1 MTTQHDPQLLGAY
14 VLGALDEQEVR
25 EMDEHLASCPDC
37 TRELDDLRA
46 MEAYLGEVPPEAM
59 LDGPP
64 EGGDLL
70 LQRTLRQVRAERGGV
85 ARRRQITLGAAAAVV
100 AAVVL
105 GAGVF
110 VGKVTSPSD
119 GVAQQ
124 APPTTV
130 APDPAGTKLAT
141 ATDPAT
147 KASMTVKVV
156 PAAGWVR
163 TNFAIAGIPE
173 GEKCRIFVVA
183 KDGSRQEA
191 GSWVVSKKGAAE
203 GTNLDGSALVAPND
217 VGSVVVENF
226 AGKKFVEVP
235 VQA

>member
-25 EMDEHLASCPDC
+25 ALEEHLASCPDC
-37 TRELDDLRA
+37 TRELEDLRA
-46 MEAYLGEVPPEAM
+46 MEAYLGEVPPEAV

-85 ARRRQITLGAAAAVV
+85 ARRRQFALGAAAAVV
-100 AAVVL
+100 AALVL

-110 VGKVTSPSD
+110 VGKATSPD
-119 GVAQQ
+119 ATT
-124 APPTTV
+124 ALPTPTAE

-141 ATDPAT
+141 ATDPVT
-147 KASMTVKVV
+147 KASMTVKVI

-163 TNFAIAGIPE
+163 TNVAVNGIPE

-191 GSWVVSKKGAAE
+191 GSWVVSKKGATE
-203 GTNLDGSALVAPND
+203 GANLDGAALVPPND
-217 VGSVVVENF
+217 VKSVVVENF

-235 VQA
+235 IQA

>member
-14 VLGALDEQEVR
+14 VLGALDEQEVHA
-25 EMDEHLASCPDC
+25 MDEHLASCPDC
-37 TRELDDLRA
+37 TRELDELRA

-70 LQRTLRQVRAERGGV
+70 LQRTLRQVRSERGGV
-85 ARRRQITLGAAAAVV
+85 ARRRQFALGAAAAVV
-100 AAVVL
+100 AALVL

-110 VGKVTSPSD
+110 VGKATSPD
-119 GVAQQ
+119 AEVAL
-124 APPTTV
+124 PTPTV
-130 APDPAGTKLAT
+130 APDPTGTKLAT
-141 ATDPAT
+141 FTDPVT

-163 TNFAIAGIPE
+163 TNMSISGIPE

-203 GTNLDGSALVAPND
+203 GTNLDGSALVAPAD
-217 VGSVVVENF
+217 VQSVVVENF

>member
-25 EMDEHLASCPDC
+25 EMDQHLASCPDC
-37 TRELDDLRA
+37 KRELEELRD
-46 MEAYLGEVPPEAM
+46 MEAFLGEVPPEAM

-85 ARRRQITLGAAAAVV
+85 ARRRQFAIGAAAAVV

-110 VGKVTSPSD
+110 VGKATSPD
-119 GVAQQ
+119 VTAL
-124 APPTTV
+124 PTPTV
-130 APDPAGTKLAT
+130 APDPAGTRLAT
-141 ATDPAT
+141 FTDPAT

-163 TNFAIAGIPE
+163 TNMAISGIPE

-203 GTNLDGSALVAPND
+203 GTNLDGSALVAPGD
-217 VGSVVVENF
+217 VKSVVVENF

>member
-25 EMDEHLASCPDC
+25 EMDQHLASCPEC
-37 TRELDDLRA
+37 KRELEELRD
-46 MEAYLGEVPPEAM
+46 MEAFLGEVPPEAM

-64 EGGDLL
+64 EGGDML

-85 ARRRQITLGAAAAVV
+85 ARRRQFAIGAAAAVV

-110 VGKVTSPSD
+110 VGKATSPD
-119 GVAQQ
+119 VTAL
-124 APPTTV
+124 PTPTV
-130 APDPAGTKLAT
+130 APDPAGTRLAT
-141 ATDPAT
+141 FTDPAT

-163 TNFAIAGIPE
+163 TNMAINGIPE

-203 GTNLDGSALVAPND
+203 GTNLDGSALVAPDD
-217 VGSVVVENF
+217 VKSVVVENF

>member
-14 VLGALDEQEVR
+14 VLGALDEQEVHA
-25 EMDEHLASCPDC
+25 MDEHLASCPDC
-37 TRELDDLRA
+37 ARELDELRA

-70 LQRTLRQVRAERGGV
+70 LQRTLRQVRSERGGV
-85 ARRRQITLGAAAAVV
+85 ARRRQFALGAAAAVV
-100 AAVVL
+100 AALVL

-110 VGKVTSPSD
+110 VGKATSPD
-119 GVAQQ
+119 ANVAS
-124 APPTTV
+124 PTPTV
-130 APDPAGTKLAT
+130 APDPSGTKLAT
-141 ATDPAT
+141 FTDPVT

-163 TNFAIAGIPE
+163 TNMAISGIPE

-203 GTNLDGSALVAPND
+203 GTNLDGSALVAPAD
-217 VGSVVVENF
+217 VKSVVVENF